1 MNSVFCKTQLFFVTG
16 RFHRMRKSI
25 IHFFIIMG
33 IFDYSIKYRYFVDG
47 EIREEVLTGHVVTTT
62 VGDRLGDIFAY

>member
-1 MNSVFCKTQLFFVTG
+1 
-16 RFHRMRKSI
+16 MRKSI

-47 EIREEVLTGHVVTTT
+47 EIREEVLTGYVVTTT